1 MGNIGVE
8 AAQEVARAMDAGEA
22 FLEAPA
28 DSVVGLAIG
37 CVSELRDICEFA
49 DPELASECRRAL
61 GALWALA
68 ARAMVSDGRRIPAM
82 GAVRV
87 RSAARA
93 VEAIDLIMRD
103 PVPRRHRRREADG
116 QLPPRGRGDGDDD

>member
-1 MGNIGVE
+1 MGNISVE
-8 AAQEVARAMDAGEA
+8 TAQEVARAMGAGEA

-37 CVSELRDICEFA
+37 CVSELRDVCEFA
-49 DPELASECRRAL
+49 DPGLASECRRAL

-68 ARAMVSDGRRIPAM
+68 ARTETSDARMLPAM

-87 RSAARA
+87 RSASRA
-93 VEAIDLIMRD
+93 VEALGRIMRE
-103 PVPRRHRRREADG
+103 PTLGKFRMA
-116 QLPPRGRGDGDDD
+116 GDE